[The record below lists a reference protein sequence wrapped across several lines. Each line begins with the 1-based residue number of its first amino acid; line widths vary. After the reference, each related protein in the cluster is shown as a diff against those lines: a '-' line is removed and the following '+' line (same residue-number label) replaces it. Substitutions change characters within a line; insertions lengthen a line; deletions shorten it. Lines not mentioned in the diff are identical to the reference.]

1 MAGWHDV
8 KTIVVI
14 PAYNES
20 ATIKDVAGRVLEH
33 DLSLIIIDDASTDN
47 TIDCLAGLNITILKN
62 KINQGKGASL
72 WRGMQQAI
80 ETGADNII
88 TLDGDGQHRP
98 EDIPLL
104 LAATN
109 EYPGKI
115 IIGARKLEAENAPKS
130 RRRANHIADFWISWA
145 SGYPV
150 EDSQSGFRLYPAELI
165 KSLNIKISA
174 EKGFVFESEILIKAA
189 AKGVRSF
196 SVAIPTIY
204 HNGARASHFR
214 PVRDITNITLM
225 VARNI
230 ISRGMAPLSLLRGIG
245 VLPPKI

>member
-1 MAGWHDV
+1 MVGWREV

-14 PAYNES
+14 PAYNEA
-20 ATIKDVAGRVLEH
+20 ATIKDVACRVLKQN
-33 DLSLIIIDDASTDN
+33 LSLIIVDDASADN
-47 TIDCLAGLNITILKN
+47 TVDCLTGLDVTILRN
-62 KINQGKGASL
+62 NINQGKGASL
-72 WRGMQQAI
+72 WCGMQKAI
-80 ETGADNII
+80 ESGAENII

-104 LAATN
+104 LAAAT
-109 EYPGKI
+109 ECPGKI
-115 IIGARKLEAENAPKS
+115 IIGARKLEAENAPKA
-130 RRRANHIADFWISWA
+130 RRRANNIADFWISWA

-150 EDSQSGFRLYPAELI
+150 DDSQSGFRLYSAALI
-165 KSLNIKISA
+165 QSLQIKITA

-189 AKGVRSF
+189 IKGVRSF

-204 HNGARASHFR
+204 HQGARASHFR

-225 VARNI
+225 VARHLI
-230 ISRGMAPLSLLRGIG
+230 PRGMAPLSLLRGIG